1 VREDNTQDESFKKSQ
16 LWQNQRY
23 VNYVIVRAPQKASG
37 DLSKDGPVFTSNSLS
52 GRERNRL
59 FLQLDENFADVT
71 LVSGADDLA
80 DGRSFAV
87 LDFDNDG
94 WQDIAL
100 MSLNVPRFKLFHNEF
115 SKLHPE
121 KKSFRFRLVGGQ
133 TGSDPSNELSNRD
146 GIGARV
152 MVEYDSGNK
161 ILIQNQFGE
170 GFSSQN
176 SATRSIGIP
185 VGDSIKQLQIRWPSG
200 KETVVAAPDVD
211 KICVIEEVER

>member
-1 VREDNTQDESFKKSQ
+1 
-16 LWQNQRY
+16 
-23 VNYVIVRAPQKASG
+23 VIVKAPQRASG
-37 DLSKDGPVFTSNSLS
+37 DLSTDKPAFTSNSLS

-59 FLQLDENFADVT
+59 FLQQGDNFADVT
-71 LVSGADDLA
+71 LVSGADDMA

-100 MSLNVPRFKLFHNEF
+100 MSLNAPRFKLLRNEF
-115 SKLHPE
+115 SKLYPE
-121 KKSFRFRLVGGQ
+121 KKSFRFQLIGGQ
-133 TGSDPSNELSNRD
+133 TGSSPSTELSNRD

-152 MVEYDSGNK
+152 LVEYKSGEK
-161 ILIQNQFGE
+161 ILVQNQFGE

-185 VGDSIKQLQIRWPSG
+185 TGDEVQRLKIQWPSG
-200 KETVVAAPDVD
+200 KETTVESPDSDV
-211 KICVIEEVER
+211 ICIVHETAKK